1 MKARLPQG
9 YQNSAPNM
17 NQMVRKAQ
25 KMQEDIGKIQEEL
38 AVKEFTKQVGG
49 GAIELV
55 MTGDKQLKSVTI
67 KPEVVDPEDIEM
79 LQELSSVVKTCSL
92 CGLGKTATNPVL
104 STLKYFKDEYI
115 AHIVDKKCPA
125 GACRSLCTMWI
136 DPLKC
141 IGCTKCARNCPVGAI
156 TGELRK
162 PHKIDPEKCIK
173 CRECK
178 NGCPKHA
185 IKEV

>member
-1 MKARLPQG
+1 
-9 YQNSAPNM
+9 
-17 NQMVRKAQ
+17 
-25 KMQEDIGKIQEEL
+25 
-38 AVKEFTKQVGG
+38 
-49 GAIELV
+49 
-55 MTGDKQLKSVTI
+55 
-67 KPEVVDPEDIEM
+67 M

-115 AHIVDKKCPA
+115 AHVVDKKCPA

>member
-79 LQELSSVVKTCSL
+79 LEDLIVASFNDAVKKVDELQEELMGPL
-92 CGLGKTATNPVL
+92 AGGMGGL
-104 STLKYFKDEYI
+104 F
-115 AHIVDKKCPA
+115 
-125 GACRSLCTMWI
+125 
-136 DPLKC
+136 
-141 IGCTKCARNCPVGAI
+141 
-156 TGELRK
+156 
-162 PHKIDPEKCIK
+162 
-173 CRECK
+173 
-178 NGCPKHA
+178 
-185 IKEV
+185 